1 MRRDAKVAFTLASV
15 VLLGCRAVLGIED
28 IEEGTTEGGM
38 GAPDASADSLGTDSA
53 AADVSVDAGVDNG

>member
-1 MRRDAKVAFTLASV
+1 
-15 VLLGCRAVLGIED
+15 
-28 IEEGTTEGGM
+28 M